1 MTPETW
7 RLVREWFE
15 QAYELDGAALGRF
28 LESLPDEEMRREVTT
43 LLAAAKSGSSVLD
56 APVFAGMP
64 QTLAELSSAE
74 PEPASALELGDAIEQ
89 YEILRHLG
97 KGGSGTV
104 YQARHIADG
113 TIVALKML
121 QANNNDLDAEQ
132 RKRFQREAR
141 MLTALRHPN
150 IVSVYGVFESAG
162 RSVIV
167 MEFVDGSP
175 LSDRIVPG
183 QGMPL
188 DEALRVAAGVAEAL
202 RVAHAAGITHRD
214 LKPGNV
220 LVAHES
226 GQAKLVD
233 FGAAKQ
239 TPNTLGDTVSGLTS
253 TGSGLLIG
261 SPAYMSPEQAEGD
274 PVDARSDVF
283 SFGSLLYEMVS
294 GVRVFERKTMFAS
307 MSAVIR
313 EQPASVATV
322 APQVPERLAAVI
334 HRCLRKDAR
343 LRFADGAAL
352 AQALRKVVC

>member
-7 RLVREWFE
+7 QLVREWFL
-15 QAYELDGAALGRF
+15 QASELQGVDLARF
-28 LESLPDEEMRREVTT
+28 LDALPNAVMRREVET
-43 LLAAAKSGSSVLD
+43 LLDAAKSQDSLLD
-56 APVFAGMP
+56 VPVFAGMP
-64 QTLAELSSAE
+64 QALAELSVEVE
-74 PEPASALELGDAIEQ
+74 PDRLDVGDAIGQ
-89 YEILRHLG
+89 YRILRLLG

-104 YQARHIADG
+104 YQARHLADD
-113 TIVALKML
+113 TIVALKLL
-121 QANNNDLDAEQ
+121 QAGGGLDAEQ

-150 IVSVYGVFESAG
+150 IVSVLGVFESAE

-167 MEFVDGSP
+167 MEFVDGAP

-183 QGMPL
+183 SGMPL
-188 DEALRVAAGVAEAL
+188 AEAL
-202 RVAHAAGITHRD
+202 RVASGVAEALSVAHVAGITHRD

-220 LVAHES
+220 LVTRAGSE
-226 GQAKLVD
+226 AKLVD

-274 PVDARSDVF
+274 PVDARSDIF
-283 SFGSLLYEMVS
+283 SFGSLLYEMIS
-294 GVRVFERKTMFAS
+294 GVRIFERKTMFAS

-313 EQPASVATV
+313 EQPAPLASVA
-322 APQVPERLAAVI
+322 PGVPEPLAAIV

-343 LRFADGAAL
+343 LRFENGAAL
-352 AQALRKVVC
+352 ARALAKVMTSR